1 MMENPINTKL
11 LKNIEQIQ
19 IDNNKK
25 IKLMK
30 QMHFIQN
37 KKDYYNKH
45 QIKKLLRK
53 LRKKLNG
60 KIGLMKIE
68 GEKERNIIIYFEY
81 IIYEFIFYFII

>member
-68 GEKERNIIIYFEY
+68 EEKERNIIIYFEY
-81 IIYEFIFYFII
+81 IIYEFTFYFII